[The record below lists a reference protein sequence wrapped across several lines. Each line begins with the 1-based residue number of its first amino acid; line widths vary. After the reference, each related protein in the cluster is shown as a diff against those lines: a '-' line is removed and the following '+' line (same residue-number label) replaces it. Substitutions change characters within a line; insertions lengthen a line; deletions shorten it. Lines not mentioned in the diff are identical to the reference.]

1 MVTSRFFLIRED
13 DREDNLR
20 STLDHGMART
30 HTLPGQHANQ
40 IEAHTRAAAQRSY
53 VRAVWT

>member
-1 MVTSRFFLIRED
+1 LNRED

-20 STLDHGMART
+20 STLDHGMARA
-30 HTLPGQHANQ
+30 HTLPGQHTDQ
-40 IEAHTRAAAQRSY
+40 IEAHTGAAAAQRGY